1 VTRAASI
8 FPRWGLVAANGLRL
22 SGWLAVNALVALG
35 LLAAIT
41 GALGG
46 FSLRGTIL
54 QLANLAAHFETAPP
68 ARQHDFGVLIAAL
81 WSAGF
86 AGTGFFRRASLLR
99 ALEQG
104 SHAR

>member
-1 VTRAASI
+1 MTRAA
-8 FPRWGLVAANGLRL
+8 PRDRDWGRFLANGLRL

-41 GALGG
+41 AAFGG
-46 FSLRGTIL
+46 FSLRGTML

-81 WSAGF
+81 WSVGF
-86 AGTGFFRRASLLR
+86 AGAGFLRRTSLLR